1 MDYRKVMQL
10 GLLPLSRT
18 KPSADAD
25 TDADADAPESAH
37 TVVASG
43 ESHSCDDAAELSLDD
58 PKQSAAG

>member
-18 KPSADAD
+18 KPPADA
-25 TDADADAPESAH
+25 DADADAPESAQ
-37 TVVASG
+37 TLIESG
-43 ESHSCDDAAELSLDD
+43 ESHSRDDGAGLSIDD

>member
-25 TDADADAPESAH
+25 ADADAPESAH
-37 TVVASG
+37 ALAASV
-43 ESHSCDDAAELSLDD
+43 ESHSRDDAPELSLED